1 MCDSEDKTFEAQD
14 VDLVELTQAIEDIDL
29 EDIPQGAQVAT
40 EPLISSPS
48 ETNYESLHEDEAT
61 NSSDNEQNI
70 DDQTFSPTKIDDNIE
85 KYLRNQPSMMLKAEF
100 MEENLEQ
107 DQEQP
112 ASVLASIVPK
122 WLSLKNEPPVD
133 ESSKPTNDPAKSQLA
148 GKKRGAKKLELNKYL
163 DKQGTKI
170 AKLDTAIDQEKSKEG
185 IDLDQSQLKRFRS
198 QKQACEQ
205 RKNQRKRVE
214 KHKEHLEII
223 LKFFQNEARDDIR
236 TKFFDMNISEAD
248 FKESLRRP

>member
-61 NSSDNEQNI
+61 NSSDIEQNI

-122 WLSLKNEPPVD
+122 QLSFKNEPPVD
-133 ESSKPTNDPAKSQLA
+133 ESSEPTNDPAKSQLA
-148 GKKRGAKKLELNKYL
+148 GKKRGAKKHELNEYL
-163 DKQGTKI
+163 IEQGTKI
-170 AKLDTAIDQEKSKEG
+170 ANLDAA
-185 IDLDQSQLKRFRS
+185 LDYF
-198 QKQACEQ
+198 
-205 RKNQRKRVE
+205 
-214 KHKEHLEII
+214 
-223 LKFFQNEARDDIR
+223 
-236 TKFFDMNISEAD
+236 
-248 FKESLRRP
+248 